1 MFITDTESVRGVYD
15 MYTLNSKAGILK
27 RSGMDVDVIGSDQ
40 LFPIFSVSIKIIVYR
55 WQH

>member
-40 LFPIFSVSIKIIVYR
+40 LIPIFSVSIKIIVYR